1 MSYPCLFKSFP
12 SSRTTSLLHW
22 LTSEYNHVTTHI
34 VPWCA
39 HNFIQ
44 CQRLDPWLTAIVLYV
59 YCQSELIMLTISLSS
74 LLTLL
79 VSSYDNYVWSCFN
92 MDTALRSLRSP
103 CSSICPQLWLTVPL
117 GYTTIHLCSER
128 LTNRD
133 CPILSAVSLPPS
145 TFVPYEFWHSY
156 LLTGLWESPRYRLA
170 CVWSKRISTAPCRSF
185 HWETGLIHPSN
196 TKPIAFLWSS
206 CHWWPSK
213 LCIPITAPFHDF
225 AAVGLIV

>member
-1 MSYPCLFKSFP
+1 MSYPCLFKTFP
-12 SSRTTSLLHW
+12 YSWTTSLPTDSLQSA
-22 LTSEYNHVTTHI
+22 TMSTHSSCH

-145 TFVPYEFWHSY
+145 TFVPYEFRLRHDLTSY
-156 LLTGLWESPRYRLA
+156 LLTGFWESPRYRLG
-170 CVWSKRISTAPCRSF
+170 CVWSKTISKAPCRSF
-185 HWETGLIHPSN
+185 PWETGLIHSSN
-196 TKPIAFLWSS
+196 TKPIAFL
-206 CHWWPSK
+206 
-213 LCIPITAPFHDF
+213 
-225 AAVGLIV
+225 